1 NVYRE
6 FDDPQVVPRL
16 LEIFQNKQD
25 YQDNQPEEQSKVP
38 ENEYVI
44 PEVMARFTL
53 PTGCAN
59 VDKNTSHSPA
69 YISAKDKRCED
80 IIKKIS
86 HDSELKATPRWDE
99 DQAKE
104 YAFRLLG
111 NDIHESIG
119 AMVSFAY
126 DTRRELRKLGRFE
139 IGKVKGNVRISGGIS
154 GLDDIGMRLE
164 YKIGKDSKLFLE
176 WMREAGAES
185 VTDDAG
191 DDSGTRLMMLTHP
204 RYGSQTWKATD
215 FTESYLMLGYE
226 LKFR

>member
-1 NVYRE
+1 
-6 FDDPQVVPRL
+6 
-16 LEIFQNKQD
+16 
-25 YQDNQPEEQSKVP
+25 
-38 ENEYVI
+38 
-44 PEVMARFTL
+44 MACFTL
-53 PTGCAN
+53 PPGYAN
-59 VDKNTSHSPA
+59 VDKKDSLSPA
-69 YISAKDKRCED
+69 HISARDQRKED

-86 HDSELKATPRWDE
+86 QDNELKATQQWDN

-104 YAFRLLG
+104 CTFRLLG
-111 NDIHESIG
+111 NDIHESLG
-119 AMVSFAY
+119 AMVGFAY

-139 IGKVKGNVRISGGIS
+139 LGKVKGNVRISGGIS

-176 WMREAGAES
+176 WMHEAGAES